1 MTTKDQQLIM
11 QARRMNWTD
20 ILAENLEVQAESC
33 EAKEEI
39 RRIIMSSYHN
49 EEWQAGLL

>member
-11 QARRMNWTD
+11 QARGMNWTD

-33 EAKEEI
+33 EAKAEI

-49 EEWQAGLL
+49 EEWKAGLL